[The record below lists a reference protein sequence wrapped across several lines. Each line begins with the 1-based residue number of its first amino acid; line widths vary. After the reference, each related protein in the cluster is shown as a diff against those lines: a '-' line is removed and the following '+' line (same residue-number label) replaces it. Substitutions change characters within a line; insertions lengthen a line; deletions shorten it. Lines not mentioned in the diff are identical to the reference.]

1 MAKNTKN
8 FLNLND
14 TKLVKEA
21 LKDTKDILILRGMHN
36 QITST

>member
-14 TKLVKEA
+14 TKLVEEA
-21 LKDTKDILILRGMHN
+21 LKDTKDILTRLF
-36 QITST
+36 